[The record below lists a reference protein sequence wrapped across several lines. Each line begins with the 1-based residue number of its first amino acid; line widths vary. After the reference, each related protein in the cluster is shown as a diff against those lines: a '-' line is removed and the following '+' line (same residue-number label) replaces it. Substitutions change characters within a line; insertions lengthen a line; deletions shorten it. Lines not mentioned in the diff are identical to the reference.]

1 MNLDT
6 AVQTHAQW
14 KTKLRS
20 AISKREQLDLVTLSR
35 DDCCELGQWLHGEGR
50 ARYSALGAHADCVHK
65 HVVFHSEVTKIARAV
80 NAQQFAQAESMLD
93 AGTAYAKAS
102 SALSVSFLQL
112 RKDAGI

>member
-1 MNLDT
+1 MNLDN

-20 AISKREQLDLVTLSR
+20 AISKRLQLDLVTLSR

-50 ARYSALGAHADCVHK
+50 LNYGQLASHANCIHK
-65 HVVFHSEVTKIARAV
+65 HLAFHSEVTKVARTV
-80 NAQQFAQAESMLD
+80 NAQQFDAAESMLN
-93 AGTAYAKAS
+93 AGTPYAKAS
-102 SALSVSFLQL
+102 SALGVSFLQL

>member
-20 AISKREQLDLVTLSR
+20 AIAKHEQLDLITLSR

-50 ARYSALGAHADCVHK
+50 SSYGRLASHATCVHK
-65 HVVFHSEVTKIARAV
+65 HVAFHSEVTKVAKAV
-80 NAQQFAQAESMLD
+80 NAQQFAAAEGMLD
-93 AGTAYAKAS
+93 AGTPYAKAS

-112 RKDAGI
+112 RKEAGI